1 MDLALVSALS
11 ALAGTALGGLTSGL
25 TTMLNTRVQVRSEQI
40 AHSIARREDLVRDF
54 IIEAAKTYGD
64 AIVSNEPK
72 TQDLVNLYAMV
83 SRMRVLS
90 MPRSAI
96 CADKVL
102 RTTLDTYFQ
111 PNRTLSDLNK
121 EMKDGSSARI
131 DVLREFGELA
141 REEIGVI
148 SFS

>member
-1 MDLALVSALS
+1 
-11 ALAGTALGGLTSGL
+11 
-25 TTMLNTRVQVRSEQI
+25 
-40 AHSIARREDLVRDF
+40 
-54 IIEAAKTYGD
+54 
-64 AIVSNEPK
+64 
-72 TQDLVNLYAMV
+72 MV

-141 REEIGVI
+141 REEIGGI

>member
-1 MDLALVSALS
+1 MDLALVSALT

-40 AHSIARREDLVRDF
+40 ARGIARREDLVRDF

-90 MPRSAI
+90 MPRSAA
-96 CADKVL
+96 CADRVM
-102 RTTLDTYFQ
+102 RATLDTYFE
-111 PNRTLSDLNK
+111 PNRTLRDLNK
-121 EMKDGSSARI
+121 EMKDGASDSI
-131 DVLREFGELA
+131 DVLGEFGEIA
-141 REEIGVI
+141 SEEMGQI
-148 SFS
+148 SLS

>member
-40 AHSIARREDLVRDF
+40 AHGIARREDLVRDF

-83 SRMRVLS
+83 SRKRVVS
-90 MPRSAI
+90 MPRSAA
-96 CADKVL
+96 CADRVMMA
-102 RTTLDTYFQ
+102 TLGTYFE
-111 PNRTLSDLNK
+111 PNRTLRDLNK
-121 EMKDGSSARI
+121 EMKDGAGDSI
-131 DVLREFGELA
+131 DVLGEFGELA
-141 REEIGVI
+141 REEMGQI
-148 SFS
+148 SLS